1 MIFPLLRQDS
11 FRPMLQSVSV
21 QKRKGPQTLK
31 KHTRKQRRICVF
43 LEAFRLHLNNRNGFN
58 HLNETEKA

>member
-1 MIFPLLRQDS
+1 
-11 FRPMLQSVSV
+11 MLQSVSV

-31 KHTRKQRRICVF
+31 KHTRKQRRICVS